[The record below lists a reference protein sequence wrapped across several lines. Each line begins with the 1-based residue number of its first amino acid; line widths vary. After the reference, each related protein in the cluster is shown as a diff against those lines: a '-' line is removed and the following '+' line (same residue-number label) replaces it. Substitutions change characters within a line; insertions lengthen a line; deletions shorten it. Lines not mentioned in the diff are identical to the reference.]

1 MTFAD
6 WARTV
11 KYVLHQSESDVV
23 GRVFQALAD
32 DTRRLIIERLVR
44 GPAAVTTLAE
54 PLAMSLSAV
63 MQHLQVLEKAGL
75 IVTEK
80 VGRVRNCRIE
90 PETLRQAERWLSVQR
105 TDWELRLDQLD
116 NYLKGS
122 N

>member
-1 MTFAD
+1 M
-6 WARTV
+6 
-11 KYVLHQSESDVV
+11 LHQPGSDVL
-23 GRVFQALAD
+23 GRVFHALAD

-63 MQHLQVLEKAGL
+63 MQHLQLLEKAGL

-80 VGRVRNCRIE
+80 VGRVRSCRIE

-116 NYLKGS
+116 SYLKG
-122 N
+122 NN